1 MPTLRQ
7 PAGAGAARARLDH
20 VAHKRSTRMN
30 DSRVWIGG
38 RLAIACLAGGFG
50 WDGVRDQASVR
61 CVDRPGWTTVK
72 ARPANGRRPVMIRY
86 ENRATIVR
94 RGGPP
99 GGMGVGVAARAPARP
114 GGGGRWVPA
123 GPLVGFCA
131 GPAGRWPAARASS
144 A

>member
-1 MPTLRQ
+1 
-7 PAGAGAARARLDH
+7 
-20 VAHKRSTRMN
+20 
-30 DSRVWIGG
+30 
-38 RLAIACLAGGFG
+38 
-50 WDGVRDQASVR
+50 
-61 CVDRPGWTTVK
+61 
-72 ARPANGRRPVMIRY
+72 MIRY

-94 RGGPP
+94 LGGPP